1 MGWFDGRSS
10 AVSSNGYVR
19 RRSSPTPS
27 SHSTHSR
34 RSKSGHSTHQSRS
47 APSFFSGFGG
57 SRAGGRS
64 SPSVLSSFSSS
75 SRRARPREGFVQRM
89 IRDIK
94 RLFRDIY
101 RWARRNPMKVL
112 MMVIVPLLTS
122 GVLPKLL
129 AMIGIRLPHVVT
141 SALGGA
147 AKSSGGGNG
156 GGRGM
161 SENIGSLV
169 NIAKMF
175 A

>member
-1 MGWFDGRSS
+1 MGWFD
-10 AVSSNGYVR
+10 VSSGGYVR

-34 RSKSGHSTHQSRS
+34 RSKSGYSSTHHTRNS
-47 APSFFSGFGG
+47 APSFFGG
-57 SRAGGRS
+57 LGGGRTGGRS
-64 SPSVLSSFSSS
+64 SPSVFSSFSSS
-75 SRRARPREGFVQRM
+75 SRRARPRQGFVQRM
-89 IRDIK
+89 LRDIK

-101 RWARRNPMKVL
+101 RWARRNPMKVF

-129 AMIGIRLPHVVT
+129 AMIGIRLPHAVT

-147 AKSSGGGNG
+147 AKSSGAGG

-161 SENIGSLV
+161 GENISSLM

>member
-1 MGWFDGRSS
+1 MGWFDGKSSTVSS
-10 AVSSNGYVR
+10 AGYTR

-34 RSKSGHSTHQSRS
+34 RSKSGHSSTHHTRNP
-47 APSFFSGFGG
+47 APSFFGG
-57 SRAGGRS
+57 LGGGRS
-64 SPSVLSSFSSS
+64 SPSVFSSFSSS
-75 SRRARPREGFVQRM
+75 SRRARPRQGFIQRM
-89 IRDIK
+89 LRDIK

-101 RWARRNPMKVL
+101 RWARKNPMKVF

-129 AMIGIRLPHVVT
+129 AMIGIRLPHAVT

-147 AKSSGGGNG
+147 TKSSGGGDGGG

-161 SENIGSLV
+161 SENISSLM